1 MKKISI
7 YHFNTNLQGG
17 AAIAAQ
23 RLFNSL
29 EMYEDL
35 NTRFYN
41 NDHSGNK
48 GYFHFYDIVYPS
60 FYEQAVNKTFF
71 SGDTKHK
78 ILKEFSK
85 YLEGRPGGLEPFDAP
100 FKYKTVI
107 PKPLPDIIH
116 LHWISGFIDYPSFF
130 KSIPSHIPIVW
141 TLHDMNPFTGG
152 CHYSNNCTK
161 YKTTCETCPQLGPYA
176 RFDLA
181 KYCFEKKMDAFSKR
195 NLHIVADSEWLKEE
209 AGKSAIF
216 KEAKSIQ
223 CIHYGLD
230 SSVFV
235 PRDKVSCRHVLG
247 LENGTDDFV
256 LCFGA
261 EYVDNKRKGLKEL
274 AAALN
279 ILKSQGLK
287 ITCLVFGNG
296 NFESFDEFKMIK
308 FGQVNVLN
316 YLNIIYNAADLFI
329 IPSLEEAFGQTCLEA
344 MSCGVPVVGF
354 NTGGIPDMIIDHE
367 TGLLAETGNI
377 TDLAEKIKLLLGDNE
392 LRKKMSSNCRKKV
405 LSEFTLNI
413 QAANYY
419 ELYKRILS

>member
-141 TLHDMNPFTGG
+141 TLHDMNTP
-152 CHYSNNCTK
+152 S
-161 YKTTCETCPQLGPYA
+161 QL
-176 RFDLA
+176 
-181 KYCFEKKMDAFSKR
+181 
-195 NLHIVADSEWLKEE
+195 
-209 AGKSAIF
+209 
-216 KEAKSIQ
+216 
-223 CIHYGLD
+223 
-230 SSVFV
+230 
-235 PRDKVSCRHVLG
+235 
-247 LENGTDDFV
+247 
-256 LCFGA
+256 
-261 EYVDNKRKGLKEL
+261 
-274 AAALN
+274 
-279 ILKSQGLK
+279 
-287 ITCLVFGNG
+287 
-296 NFESFDEFKMIK
+296 
-308 FGQVNVLN
+308 
-316 YLNIIYNAADLFI
+316 
-329 IPSLEEAFGQTCLEA
+329 
-344 MSCGVPVVGF
+344 
-354 NTGGIPDMIIDHE
+354 
-367 TGLLAETGNI
+367 
-377 TDLAEKIKLLLGDNE
+377 
-392 LRKKMSSNCRKKV
+392 
-405 LSEFTLNI
+405 FTLAQTAKAIPLMSGGVRLTNFI
-413 QAANYY
+413 QGITVNFTR
-419 ELYKRILS
+419 K